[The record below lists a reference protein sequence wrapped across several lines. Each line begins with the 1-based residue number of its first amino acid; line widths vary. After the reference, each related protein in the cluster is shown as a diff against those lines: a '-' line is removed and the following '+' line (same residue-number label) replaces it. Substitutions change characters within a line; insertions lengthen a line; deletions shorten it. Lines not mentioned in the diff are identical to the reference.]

1 MMNITFRT
9 QISLCLSVCFFIC
22 VFGCRCFSLFLSLT
36 VYASHC
42 LCLSCVC
49 VSVLLSVCLSLY
61 ISLSLFLPFSVSV
74 SVSLSAILSAS
85 LSLSLFHSLYL
96 LLSLSLTVCPQF
108 TVSLSGRE
116 TGEYFSASFS
126 LHHHLR
132 KDSFCEFGSIFC

>member
-1 MMNITFRT
+1 MMMNITFRT

-36 VYASHC
+36 VYVSHC
-42 LCLSCVC
+42 MCLSCVC
-49 VSVLLSVCLSLY
+49 VSA
-61 ISLSLFLPFSVSV
+61 F
-74 SVSLSAILSAS
+74 LSAS